1 MNHELTFGVLLGC
14 AAAAAANV
22 GVVIE
27 KLAMRRMPA
36 FDARKTSEMVRRLI
50 RNPVWVMG
58 FSLIAA
64 SIVSQMLALS
74 LASISVVQAVAPTG
88 TVLLLVLSHILLG
101 DRLRRAEYFGIGALL
116 AALCLLLF
124 SLDPRSDLA
133 TGSADLSALLV
144 VSGVTIC
151 VSVLCFAV
159 ASQLQGS
166 AEYRKKLKAPLYGLA
181 AGLLYGCAALDT
193 KSMSTLMQRWGVIA
207 AIPQILSSPVF
218 YMFLAT
224 ATLAF
229 LMFQMALQRST
240 TSVFVPVSSVLST
253 AYFMIVGDALFHEHL
268 PAAPLSLSLRLA
280 SFALLAVGLLAL
292 TVVNEG
298 QSAEGESDVAVLGAD
313 AATPVFTE
321 PGRGR
326 QQFDRDRAGFRLPV
340 LIPEPLARSARAQAD
355 SKGRRGKSSGNPLP
369 IGLSGSMG
377 VRLTVFAL
385 VSVGTVLIAVFPFP
399 HDAHR
404 EVSIAAVIFFV
415 LVAAAFLVPWEKLPD
430 WAWLVIPI
438 GYIAVIAIIRDA
450 QGGADSG
457 LVAVFLLPIVWLA
470 LYGRRSHLL
479 VGLFCLDLALL
490 VPLLIVGPP
499 RYPTLEWRQVVVM
512 ATVTTLIVLTVC
524 TIVSRDRGVLTHLA
538 GQSRIA
544 WRNAREAHAAR
555 DRLETLLRA
564 ATGSAIMG
572 VDQWGTITFFS
583 AGAEQVLGYTAA
595 EVIGI
600 RSITD
605 FIDPAQIEERRQTI
619 ESMRN
624 ALESLDAE
632 AATEVPWTVTR
643 RDGQQRCCVVRVS
656 ALPAAARTSG
666 LEPWDEVDVE
676 APGTAPVAAERA
688 ELDDLLSPSKPGYVV
703 VAIDVTERE
712 ELAADRDRFY
722 AINKEVTR
730 SLTEQNNRLRELTQI
745 KEDVVATV
753 SHELRTPVTSIR
765 GFVELLLD
773 TSSELSESQVRML
786 QTIERNAEQLQREAD
801 DLLADPGAG
810 RGLKVAFTALDLAG
824 LAKEAVDAMQISA
837 TMAGVMVTMEP
848 CDEAVPIMGDRTRL
862 HQLLGNLLSN
872 AIKFSP
878 RGGRV
883 HVWVDTSGDY
893 ARIQVLDEGVGIP
906 EGEREQLFER
916 FYRLTSS
923 TEMGVPGTG
932 LGLAIVKS
940 VAEAHEGFVDIVDT
954 PGWSVAFRCF
964 LPLHTSSCPAE
975 RNSIVG
981 SGQQESS

>member
-1 MNHELTFGVLLGC
+1 MNHELTYGILLGC

-36 FDARKTSEMVRRLI
+36 FDARKTNEMVRRLI

-58 FSLIAA
+58 FGLIAA

-88 TVLLLVLSHILLG
+88 TVLLLVLSHIFLG
-101 DRLRRAEYFGIGALL
+101 DRLRRAEYFGIAALL

-124 SLDPRSDLA
+124 SLDPHSDLA

-207 AIPQILSSPVF
+207 AVPQILSSPVF

-280 SFALLAVGLLAL
+280 SFALLAAGLLAL
-292 TVVNEG
+292 TVVNEV
-298 QSAEGESDVAVLGAD
+298 QSAERESDVAVLGAD

-326 QQFDRDRAGFRLPV
+326 QLFDRDRAGFRLPV

-355 SKGRRGKSSGNPLP
+355 SKGRRGQSSGNPLP
-369 IGLSGSMG
+369 IGFSGSMG

-385 VSVGTVLIAVFPFP
+385 VAVGTVLIAVFPFP

-499 RYPTLEWRQVVVM
+499 KYPTLEWRQAAVM
-512 ATVTTLIVLTVC
+512 ATVTTLIALTVY
-524 TIVSRDRGVLTHLA
+524 TIVSRDRGVLTDLA
-538 GQSRIA
+538 EQSRIA
-544 WRNAREAHAAR
+544 WRNAREAHSAR

-572 VDQWGTITFFS
+572 VDQSGTITFFS
-583 AGAEQVLGYTAA
+583 AGAEQVLDYTAA

-643 RDGQQRCCVVRVS
+643 RDGQQRRCVVRVS
-656 ALPAAARTSG
+656 VLPAAARKSG

-676 APGTAPVAAERA
+676 APGAAPAAAERA
-688 ELDDLLSPSKPGYVV
+688 ELDDMLSPSKRGYVV

-712 ELAADRDRFY
+712 ELAADRERFY
-722 AINKEVTR
+722 AIKKEVTR

-786 QTIERNAEQLQREAD
+786 QTIERNAEQLQRVAD

-810 RGLKVAFTALDLAG
+810 RGLKVAFTELDLAG

-893 ARIQVLDEGVGIP
+893 ARIQVLDEGAGIP